1 MSLNAEIYLIQA
13 AFWLEI
19 LKKKKKKKKKK
30 KVARIPSNHQQCPQ
44 RYKSAVETKFIC
56 STYA

>member
-1 MSLNAEIYLIQA
+1 MLLNAEIYLIQA

-19 LKKKKKKKKKK
+19 LKKKRKKKT
-30 KVARIPSNHQQCPQ
+30 VARIPSNHQQCPQ
-44 RYKSAVETKFIC
+44 SYKSAVETKFIC